1 MRNQRQAAAQA
12 MIEWLS
18 DERELGKAPDK
29 IKCAGEF
36 DLYNLHYYIFKF
48 KKSRFG
54 HWLIGVSGGYKG
66 DSLEHCGHVFSEME
80 TYSPYTAKDYC
91 ISMVEL
97 VREYWMDQAME
108 ASFKEEDE
116 AESDHGAEG
125 EASEE
130 ESSVTHEPKEPADEQ
145 YESEHDLEPSEQDGQ
160 TYEETLENLDEQ
172 SDVSP
177 DDQYPQEDYGPSS
190 GQGDKNMLSDLC
202 EQLKNGVYDQYV
214 QANHAVFSE
223 QYDKIGDEIDTKR
236 DKPRSR
242 ANRSRLFN
250 HGRQRNDVLPEAPVK
265 QTAAGIYKLRPQEN
279 PSVLPEQ
286 LGEMGEYVLDGL
298 DGLNKRADVRPR
310 SRAEHRGFSEQDR
323 LDDEI
328 IPIDLDELE
337 DLDETSDEKPEEII
351 SSDGDSL
358 DVVDDEARDAQS
370 PAENHSIISRLR
382 DFEGG
387 SFSDETGSLDNMNYE
402 AHDELTV
409 PEDHSIFSKSEE
421 FKGQRFSGGTD
432 CSDDMADETHD
443 VLPVSEGHSIFFK
456 SEEFKG
462 QRFSDETDGS
472 DDMADE
478 AHDVLPVS

>member
-80 TYSPYTAKDYC
+80 AYSPYTAKDYC

-116 AESDHGAEG
+116 TEPDHGTEG

-130 ESSVTHEPKEPADEQ
+130 ESSVTHEPQEPTDEQ

-177 DDQYPQEDYGPSS
+177 DDQYHQEDYGSSS

-223 QYDKIGDEIDTKR
+223 QYDKIEDEIDTKR

-265 QTAAGIYKLRPQEN
+265 QTTAGIYKLRPQEN

-298 DGLNKRADVRPR
+298 NKRADSNIVRPR

-337 DLDETSDEKPEEII
+337 DLDEPSDERPEEII

-370 PAENHSIISRLR
+370 STENHSIISRLG

-387 SFSDETGSLDNMNYE
+387 SFSDETDGSDDIADE
-402 AHDELTV
+402 THDELPV
-409 PEDHSIFSKSEE
+409 SKGHSIFSKLSEFE
-421 FKGQRFSGGTD
+421 VQSSSHDTD
-432 CSDDMADETHD
+432 DSDDMDY
-443 VLPVSEGHSIFFK
+443 
-456 SEEFKG
+456 
-462 QRFSDETDGS
+462 
-472 DDMADE
+472 E
-478 AHDVLPVS
+478 AHDVLPVPEDHNIFLKIRGIRATK